1 MAVGDVCASC
11 KHFDQESTELPIC
24 RLHRRFMS
32 AEWTCGDHE
41 STFNGGDVHAE
52 AQKPAN

>member
-1 MAVGDVCASC
+1 MAVGDVCTSC

-32 AEWTCGDHE
+32 AEWTCGDHM
-41 STFNGGDVHAE
+41 SAFDRGDDHAK
-52 AQKPAN
+52 AQKPTD